1 METLKP
7 SIAAGYQSVLTQTVG
22 PAAMDVEAYCSIKD
36 PGEVE
41 TSDGW
46 NQPEIWALLMFFGS

>member
-36 PGEVE
+36 PGKVE
-41 TSDGW
+41 TSDG
-46 NQPEIWALLMFFGS
+46 